1 MHHSVDIDDG
11 GAQTRGGGEAGWIKG
26 LAALLAVALIA
37 GVAFAAWR
45 FLPILSI
52 GAGLKAGHMC
62 SAVFV
67 AGRDPGA
74 VLKDELGNVIDQL
87 QFVPDPV
94 VERESR
100 SVVVPLLLG
109 MMPRRAAYRDFMGC
123 TVLPSGSSVAD
134 IAALPAIEH
143 AVPPGDPAKIPW
155 PDGDLLSDTPLP
167 AGVDADRLKTAL
179 ERAFTGEREGPYKTI
194 GVVVVYQGRIIAERY
209 ALGFDAHTQYR
220 TWSTA
225 KSITNALVG
234 ILVGEGRL
242 DVDEPVPI
250 LQWGCPDDPRG
261 KITVANLLHM
271 SSGLKSNGA
280 WTPEAYWGGI
290 DTAEAVVQS
299 QPEKEPGTRWKYSNY
314 DTLLLVRA
322 MKEII
327 GGDEDYLRFPYHAL
341 LNKIGMR
348 DTILEVDPHGN
359 FVLSSQVYTT
369 ARDLARFG
377 LLYLNDGV
385 WNGERILPE
394 GWVEYSATPAPATLT
409 LPEDHRAHAGYGA
422 QFWLLGRD
430 PRLPD
435 DAYTT
440 SGARGQH
447 STIVPSRDLVVVR
460 TGLDPLTNDGW
471 DQRDLVADVLA
482 ALPTSD

>member
-1 MHHSVDIDDG
+1 MHRSVDIDEG
-11 GAQTRGGGEAGWIKG
+11 RPRAEGSGESGWIRG
-26 LAALLAVALIA
+26 LLALVGVALIA
-37 GVAFAAWR
+37 AVALVAWR
-45 FLPILSI
+45 FLPILSF

-67 AGRDPGA
+67 AGRDPGE
-74 VLKDELGNVIDQL
+74 VLENELSNVIDQL
-87 QFVPDPV
+87 RFVPDPV

-109 MMPRRAAYRDFMGC
+109 TMPRRAAYREFMGC
-123 TVLPSGSSVAD
+123 TVLPAGSSIAD
-134 IAALPAIEH
+134 IAALPAVEH
-143 AVPPGDPAKIPW
+143 ALPPGDPATIPW
-155 PDGDLLSDTPLP
+155 PDGDLLSDAPAP
-167 AGVDADRLKTAL
+167 AGVDADELTAAV
-179 ERAFTGEREGPYKTI
+179 ETAFTGDRELPYKTI
-194 GVVVVYQGRIIAERY
+194 GVLVVYRGRIIAERY
-209 ALGFDAHTQYR
+209 APGFDAHTQYR

-234 ILVGEGRL
+234 ILVGAGRL
-242 DVDEPVPI
+242 EVDAPAPI
-250 LQWGCPDDPRG
+250 PEWQTPGDPRG
-261 KITVANLLHM
+261 QITVADLLHM
-271 SSGLKSNGA
+271 SSGLESNGA

-290 DTAEAVVQS
+290 DTAAAAAQSRLEA
-299 QPEKEPGTRWKYSNY
+299 EPGTRWKYSNY
-314 DTLLLVRA
+314 DTLLLVRS
-322 MKEII
+322 MREII
-327 GGDEDYLRFPYHAL
+327 GEGTAYLTFPYRAL

-359 FVLSSQVYTT
+359 FILSSQVYTT

-377 LLYLNDGV
+377 LLYLGDGV

-394 GWVEYSATPAPATLT
+394 GWVEYSATPAAATLT
-409 LPEDHRAHAGYGA
+409 LPEDHRAYHGYGA

-430 PRLPD
+430 PRLPAD
-435 DAYTT
+435 TYTT

-460 TGLDPLTNDGW
+460 TGLDPLMDSGW

-482 ALPTSD
+482 ALSSF